1 MLIHT
6 TKGSG
11 LTVAAAMDHRV
22 DGPPDTQTAIR
33 SEGDLAR
40 LTITAT
46 AAPGRPLRLTKFV
59 GTSWSGERTV
69 PALRDQVDAAL
80 AGAVQTGW
88 EGLLQQ
94 QRAFLDTFWTDAD
107 IEIDGDAELQQ
118 AVRFALFHTVQA
130 GARGEQ
136 RLTPAKGLTGPRCGR
151 RTLPGTP
158 AGAVPPLLVT
168 HSRRPPLAGGL

>member
-40 LTITAT
+40 LMITAT

-59 GTSWSGERTV
+59 GYSWSGERTV

-107 IEIDGDAELQQ
+107 IGIDGDAELQQ
-118 AVRFALFHTVQA
+118 AARFALFHTVQA
-130 GARGEQ
+130 GGRGGQ
-136 RLTPAKGLTGPRCGR
+136 RLIPAEGATGPGQE
-151 RTLPGTP
+151 GH
-158 AGAVPPLLVT
+158 PLLGTRAVL
-168 HSRRPPLAGGL
+168 PPTLLLPLS